1 MKSYTQ
7 SILQY
12 KKLIKEN
19 SILFLSLIILL
30 IFETFLLTTS
40 LLTLIPIVDIFLDSN
55 LENPNKVTI
64 FLVQI
69 FSAFNFEIELKN
81 FLIFFIFIELIK
93 SAINLYITKKIINLR
108 IKVHEKLFINLFD
121 NILKA
126 KIRYFDTFKSEVLLN
141 LLNNISKQVG
151 ANLSNIATQFSNL
164 FRCIF
169 YILIPL
175 YLNYKLVLLTFLIL
189 FIIFFPLKN
198 LKQKTYLFGKNIL
211 FYENQFI
218 KKILEYLQ
226 SVKLIKAFQK
236 EDYHKEIT
244 FEKLKKKNKF
254 DSKKLFLENAIVSVY
269 RPLSII
275 GVILSFV
282 IYNQILKE
290 NIVISETV
298 VIFWSLISV
307 TPIINS
313 ILSNYLIIIN
323 SLPMLEKYNQSLN
336 SAKKFS
342 ENIIKTSKEV
352 LFKKSLKIRNLNF
365 RYKNN
370 FVLKNLNIDFLKN
383 KTTVIVGPSGSG
395 KSTLIDIILKFRT
408 PDRGHIFLDNTDI
421 NQIKSNSYRSLFGYV
436 PQDPFLFNETIKN
449 NILWAKDK
457 ISKKDIDILL
467 KETFC
472 NEFIKNFR
480 EKEKKIAGERGLN
493 ISGGQRQRLALAR
506 ALAIEPQI
514 LILDEP
520 TSSLDKISKNYVL
533 NSINNLRGKVT
544 IIIITHDP
552 DKSIKYDKII
562 KIKKFK

>member
-244 FEKLKKKNKF
+244 FEKLKKKK
-254 DSKKLFLENAIVSVY
+254 
-269 RPLSII
+269 
-275 GVILSFV
+275 
-282 IYNQILKE
+282 QI
-290 NIVISETV
+290 
-298 VIFWSLISV
+298 
-307 TPIINS
+307 
-313 ILSNYLIIIN
+313 
-323 SLPMLEKYNQSLN
+323 
-336 SAKKFS
+336 
-342 ENIIKTSKEV
+342 
-352 LFKKSLKIRNLNF
+352 R
-365 RYKNN
+365 
-370 FVLKNLNIDFLKN
+370 
-383 KTTVIVGPSGSG
+383 
-395 KSTLIDIILKFRT
+395 
-408 PDRGHIFLDNTDI
+408 
-421 NQIKSNSYRSLFGYV
+421 
-436 PQDPFLFNETIKN
+436 
-449 NILWAKDK
+449 
-457 ISKKDIDILL
+457 
-467 KETFC
+467 
-472 NEFIKNFR
+472 
-480 EKEKKIAGERGLN
+480 
-493 ISGGQRQRLALAR
+493 
-506 ALAIEPQI
+506 
-514 LILDEP
+514 
-520 TSSLDKISKNYVL
+520 
-533 NSINNLRGKVT
+533 
-544 IIIITHDP
+544 
-552 DKSIKYDKII
+552 
-562 KIKKFK
+562 

>member
-1 MKSYTQ
+1 
-7 SILQY
+7 
-12 KKLIKEN
+12 
-19 SILFLSLIILL
+19 
-30 IFETFLLTTS
+30 
-40 LLTLIPIVDIFLDSN
+40 
-55 LENPNKVTI
+55 
-64 FLVQI
+64 
-69 FSAFNFEIELKN
+69 
-81 FLIFFIFIELIK
+81 
-93 SAINLYITKKIINLR
+93 
-108 IKVHEKLFINLFD
+108 
-121 NILKA
+121 
-126 KIRYFDTFKSEVLLN
+126 
-141 LLNNISKQVG
+141 
-151 ANLSNIATQFSNL
+151 
-164 FRCIF
+164 
-169 YILIPL
+169 
-175 YLNYKLVLLTFLIL
+175 
-189 FIIFFPLKN
+189 
-198 LKQKTYLFGKNIL
+198 
-211 FYENQFI
+211 
-218 KKILEYLQ
+218 
-226 SVKLIKAFQK
+226 
-236 EDYHKEIT
+236 
-244 FEKLKKKNKF
+244 
-254 DSKKLFLENAIVSVY
+254 
-269 RPLSII
+269 
-275 GVILSFV
+275 
-282 IYNQILKE
+282 
-290 NIVISETV
+290 
-298 VIFWSLISV
+298 
-307 TPIINS
+307 
-313 ILSNYLIIIN
+313 
-323 SLPMLEKYNQSLN
+323 MLEKYNQSLN

>member
-1 MKSYTQ
+1 MKRYTQ

-19 SILFLSLIILL
+19 LILFLNLIILL
-30 IFETFLLTTS
+30 IFETFLITTS
-40 LLTLIPIVDIFLDSN
+40 LLTLIPIVDIFLDPN
-55 LENPNKVTI
+55 LKDPNKVTL
-64 FLVQI
+64 FLVQV
-69 FSAFNFEIELKN
+69 FSALNFEIKLKN
-81 FLIFFIFIELIK
+81 FLVFFIFIELIK
-93 SAINLYITKKIINLR
+93 SMINLYITKKIISLR

-141 LLNNISKQVG
+141 LLNNISKQIG

-189 FIIFFPLKN
+189 FIIFFPLTN
-198 LKQKTYLFGKNIL
+198 LKKKTYLFGKNIL

-226 SVKLIKAFQK
+226 SVKLIKAFLK

-282 IYNQILKE
+282 IYNQILQE
-290 NIVISETV
+290 NIIISETV
-298 VIFWSLISV
+298 VIFWSLVSV

-323 SLPMLEKYNQSLN
+323 SLPMLEKYNRSLN

-342 ENIIKTSKEV
+342 ENILKTSKKV
-352 LFKKSLKIRNLNF
+352 LFKKSLIIKNLNF
-365 RYKNN
+365 RYKKN
-370 FVLKNLNIDFLKN
+370 FVLKNLNINFEKN
-383 KTTVIVGPSGSG
+383 KTTLIVGPSGSG

-408 PDRGHIFLDNTDI
+408 PDKGHIFLDNNNI
-421 NQIKSNSYRSLFGYV
+421 NQIRSNDYRSLFGYV

-457 ISKKDIDILL
+457 ISKKDINILL

-472 NEFIKNFR
+472 NEFIRNFR

-493 ISGGQRQRLALAR
+493 ISGGQRQRVALAR
-506 ALAIEPQI
+506 ALAIKPQI

-520 TSSLDKISKNYVL
+520 TSSLDKISKKYVL
-533 NSINNLRGKVT
+533 NSINNLRGKIT

-562 KIKKFK
+562 QIRKFK

>member
-19 SILFLSLIILL
+19 LILFLNLIILL
-30 IFETFLLTTS
+30 IFETFLITTS
-40 LLTLIPIVDIFLDSN
+40 LLTLIPIVDIFLDPN
-55 LENPNKVTI
+55 LENPNKVTL
-64 FLVQI
+64 FLVQV
-69 FSAFNFEIELKN
+69 FLAFNFEIELKN

-93 SAINLYITKKIINLR
+93 AIINLYITKKIINLR
-108 IKVHEKLFINLFD
+108 IKVHEKLFINLFN

-141 LLNNISKQVG
+141 LLNNISKQIG

-189 FIIFFPLKN
+189 FIIFFPLTN

-226 SVKLIKAFQK
+226 SVKLIKAFLK

-282 IYNQILKE
+282 IYNQILQE
-290 NIVISETV
+290 NIIISETV

-342 ENIIKTSKEV
+342 ENIIKTIKNV
-352 LFKKSLKIRNLNF
+352 FFKKNLKIKNLNF

-370 FVLKNLNIDFLKN
+370 VVLKNLNIDFVKN
-383 KTTVIVGPSGSG
+383 KTTLIVGPSGSG

-408 PDRGHIFLDNTDI
+408 PDKGHIFLDNMNI
-421 NQIKSNSYRSLFGYV
+421 NQIRSNNYRSLFGYV
-436 PQDPFLFNETIKN
+436 PQDPFLFNESIKN

-457 ISKKDIDILL
+457 ISKKNIDILL
-467 KETFC
+467 KKTFC
-472 NEFIKNFR
+472 NEFIRNFR

-493 ISGGQRQRLALAR
+493 LSGGQRQRLALAR

-533 NSINNLRGKVT
+533 NSLNNLRGKIT
-544 IIIITHDP
+544 IIIITHDQ
-552 DKSIKYDKII
+552 DKLIKYDKII

>member
-1 MKSYTQ
+1 M
-7 SILQY
+7 
-12 KKLIKEN
+12 
-19 SILFLSLIILL
+19 
-30 IFETFLLTTS
+30 
-40 LLTLIPIVDIFLDSN
+40 
-55 LENPNKVTI
+55 
-64 FLVQI
+64 
-69 FSAFNFEIELKN
+69 
-81 FLIFFIFIELIK
+81 
-93 SAINLYITKKIINLR
+93 INLYITKKIISLR

-141 LLNNISKQVG
+141 LLNNISKQIG

-169 YILIPL
+169 YILITF

-189 FIIFFPLKN
+189 FIIFFPLTN
-198 LKQKTYLFGKNIL
+198 LKKKTYLFGKNIL

-226 SVKLIKAFQK
+226 SVKLIKAFLK

-282 IYNQILKE
+282 IYNQILQE
-290 NIVISETV
+290 NIIISETV
-298 VIFWSLISV
+298 VIFWSLVSV

-323 SLPMLEKYNQSLN
+323 SLPMLEKYNRSLN

-342 ENIIKTSKEV
+342 ENIHKTSKKV
-352 LFKKSLKIRNLNF
+352 LFKKKLIIKNLNF
-365 RYKNN
+365 RYKKN
-370 FVLKNLNIDFLKN
+370 FVLKNLNIDFAKN
-383 KTTVIVGPSGSG
+383 KTTLIVGPSGSG

-408 PDRGHIFLDNTDI
+408 PDKGHIFLDNTNI
-421 NQIKSNSYRSLFGYV
+421 NQIRSNDYRSLFGYV

-457 ISKKDIDILL
+457 ISKKDINILL

-493 ISGGQRQRLALAR
+493 ISGGQRQRVALAR
-506 ALAIEPQI
+506 ALAIKPQI

-520 TSSLDKISKNYVL
+520 TSSLDKISKKYVL
-533 NSINNLRGKVT
+533 NSINNLRGKIT

-562 KIKKFK
+562 QIRKFK

>member
-1 MKSYTQ
+1 MKRYTQ

-19 SILFLSLIILL
+19 LILFLNLIILL
-30 IFETFLLTTS
+30 IFETFLITTS
-40 LLTLIPIVDIFLDSN
+40 LLTLIPIVDIFLDPN
-55 LENPNKVTI
+55 LKDPNKVTL
-64 FLVQI
+64 FLVQV
-69 FSAFNFEIELKN
+69 FSALNFEIKLKN
-81 FLIFFIFIELIK
+81 FLVFFIFIELIK
-93 SAINLYITKKIINLR
+93 SMINLYITKKIISLR

-141 LLNNISKQVG
+141 LLNNISKQIG

-189 FIIFFPLKN
+189 FIIFFPLTN
-198 LKQKTYLFGKNIL
+198 LKKKTYLFGKNIL

-226 SVKLIKAFQK
+226 SVKLIKAFLK

-282 IYNQILKE
+282 IYNQILQE
-290 NIVISETV
+290 NIIISETV
-298 VIFWSLISV
+298 VIFWSLVSV

-323 SLPMLEKYNQSLN
+323 SLPMLEKYNRSLN

-342 ENIIKTSKEV
+342 ENILKTSKKV
-352 LFKKSLKIRNLNF
+352 LFKKSLIIKNLNF
-365 RYKNN
+365 RYKKN
-370 FVLKNLNIDFLKN
+370 FVLKNLNIDFVKN
-383 KTTVIVGPSGSG
+383 KTTLIVGPSGSG

-408 PDRGHIFLDNTDI
+408 PDKGHIFLDNNNI
-421 NQIKSNSYRSLFGYV
+421 NQIRSNDYRSLFGYV

-457 ISKKDIDILL
+457 ISKKDINILL

-493 ISGGQRQRLALAR
+493 ISGGQRQRVALAR
-506 ALAIEPQI
+506 ALAIKPQI

-520 TSSLDKISKNYVL
+520 TSSLDKISKKYVL
-533 NSINNLRGKVT
+533 NSINNLRGKIT

-562 KIKKFK
+562 QIRKFK

>member
-1 MKSYTQ
+1 MKRYTQ

-19 SILFLSLIILL
+19 LILFLNLIILL
-30 IFETFLLTTS
+30 IFETFLITTS
-40 LLTLIPIVDIFLDSN
+40 LLTLIPIVDIFLDPN
-55 LENPNKVTI
+55 LKDPNKVTL
-64 FLVQI
+64 FLVQV
-69 FSAFNFEIELKN
+69 FSALNFEIKLKN
-81 FLIFFIFIELIK
+81 FLVFFIFIELIK
-93 SAINLYITKKIINLR
+93 SMINLYITKKIISLR

-141 LLNNISKQVG
+141 LLNNISKQIG

-189 FIIFFPLKN
+189 FIIFFPLTN
-198 LKQKTYLFGKNIL
+198 LKKKTYLFGKNIL

-226 SVKLIKAFQK
+226 SVKLIKAFLK

-282 IYNQILKE
+282 IYNQILQE
-290 NIVISETV
+290 NIIISETV
-298 VIFWSLISV
+298 VIFWSLVSV

-323 SLPMLEKYNQSLN
+323 SLPMLEKYNRSLN

-342 ENIIKTSKEV
+342 ENILKTSKKV
-352 LFKKSLKIRNLNF
+352 LFKKSLIIKNLNC
-365 RYKNN
+365 RYKKN
-370 FVLKNLNIDFLKN
+370 FVLKNLNIDFVKN
-383 KTTVIVGPSGSG
+383 KTTLIVGPSGSG

-408 PDRGHIFLDNTDI
+408 PDKGHIFLDNTNI
-421 NQIKSNSYRSLFGYV
+421 NQIRSNDYRSLFGYV

-457 ISKKDIDILL
+457 ISKKDINILL

-493 ISGGQRQRLALAR
+493 ISGGQRQRVALAR
-506 ALAIEPQI
+506 ALAIKPQI

-520 TSSLDKISKNYVL
+520 TSSLDKISKKYVL
-533 NSINNLRGKVT
+533 NSINNLRGKIT

-562 KIKKFK
+562 QIRKFK

>member
-1 MKSYTQ
+1 MKRYTQ

-19 SILFLSLIILL
+19 LILFLNLIILL
-30 IFETFLLTTS
+30 IFETFLITTS
-40 LLTLIPIVDIFLDSN
+40 LLTLIPIVDIFLDPN
-55 LENPNKVTI
+55 LKDPNKVTL
-64 FLVQI
+64 FLVQV
-69 FSAFNFEIELKN
+69 FSALNFEIKLKN
-81 FLIFFIFIELIK
+81 FLVFFIFIELIK
-93 SAINLYITKKIINLR
+93 SMINLYITKKIISLR

-141 LLNNISKQVG
+141 LLNNISKQIG

-189 FIIFFPLKN
+189 FIIFFPLTN
-198 LKQKTYLFGKNIL
+198 LKKKTYLFGKNIL

-226 SVKLIKAFQK
+226 SVKLIKAFLK

-282 IYNQILKE
+282 IYNQILQE
-290 NIVISETV
+290 NIIISETV
-298 VIFWSLISV
+298 VIFWSLVSV

-323 SLPMLEKYNQSLN
+323 SLPMLEKYNRSLN

-342 ENIIKTSKEV
+342 ENILKTSKKV
-352 LFKKSLKIRNLNF
+352 LFKKSLIIKNLNF
-365 RYKNN
+365 RYKKN
-370 FVLKNLNIDFLKN
+370 FVLKNLNIDFVKN
-383 KTTVIVGPSGSG
+383 KTTLIVGPSGSG

-408 PDRGHIFLDNTDI
+408 PDKGHIFLDNTNI
-421 NQIKSNSYRSLFGYV
+421 NQIRSNDYRSLFGYV

-457 ISKKDIDILL
+457 ISKKDINILL

-493 ISGGQRQRLALAR
+493 ISGGQRQRVALAR
-506 ALAIEPQI
+506 ALAIKPQI

-520 TSSLDKISKNYVL
+520 TSSLDKISKKYVL
-533 NSINNLRGKVT
+533 NSINNLRGKIT

-562 KIKKFK
+562 QIRKFK

>member
-19 SILFLSLIILL
+19 LILFLNLIILL
-30 IFETFLLTTS
+30 IFETFLITTS
-40 LLTLIPIVDIFLDSN
+40 LLTLIPIVDIFLDPN
-55 LENPNKVTI
+55 LENPNKVTL
-64 FLVQI
+64 FLVQV
-69 FSAFNFEIELKN
+69 FLAFNFEIELKN

-93 SAINLYITKKIINLR
+93 SIINLYITKKIINLR
-108 IKVHEKLFINLFD
+108 IKVHEKLFINLFN

-141 LLNNISKQVG
+141 LLNNISKQIG
-151 ANLSNIATQFSNL
+151 ANLSNLATQFSNL

-189 FIIFFPLKN
+189 FIIFFPLTN
-198 LKQKTYLFGKNIL
+198 LKQKTYLFGKKIL

-226 SVKLIKAFQK
+226 SVKLIKAFLK

-282 IYNQILKE
+282 IYNQILQE
-290 NIVISETV
+290 NIIISETV

-342 ENIIKTSKEV
+342 ENIIKTSKKV
-352 LFKKSLKIRNLNF
+352 FFKKSLKIKNLNF

-370 FVLKNLNIDFLKN
+370 VVLKNLNIDFVKN
-383 KTTVIVGPSGSG
+383 KTTLIVGPSGSG

-408 PDRGHIFLDNTDI
+408 PDKGHIFLDNMNI
-421 NQIKSNSYRSLFGYV
+421 NQIRSNNYRSLFGYV
-436 PQDPFLFNETIKN
+436 PQDPFLFNESIKN

-457 ISKKDIDILL
+457 ISKKNIDILL
-467 KETFC
+467 KKTFC
-472 NEFIKNFR
+472 NEFIRNFR

-493 ISGGQRQRLALAR
+493 LSGGQRQRLALAR

-533 NSINNLRGKVT
+533 NSLNNLRGKIT
-544 IIIITHDP
+544 IIIITHDQ

-562 KIKKFK
+562 KIKKF

>member
-408 PDRGHIFLDNTDI
+408 PDKGHIFLDNTNI
-421 NQIKSNSYRSLFGYV
+421 NQIRSNDYRSLFGYV

-457 ISKKDIDILL
+457 ISKKDINILL

>member
-1 MKSYTQ
+1 MKSYNH
-7 SILQY
+7 SLLQY

-19 SILFLSLIILL
+19 LILFLNLIILL
-30 IFETFLLTTS
+30 IFETFLITTS
-40 LLTLIPIVDIFLDSN
+40 LLTLIPIVDIFLDPN
-55 LENPNKVTI
+55 LVDPNKVTL

-69 FSAFNFEIELKN
+69 FSFLNLEIKLKN

-93 SAINLYITKKIINLR
+93 ATINLYITKKIINLR

-141 LLNNISKQVG
+141 LLNNISKQIG

-189 FIIFFPLKN
+189 FIIFFPLTN
-198 LKQKTYLFGKNIL
+198 LKRKTYLFGKNIL

-218 KKILEYLQ
+218 KKIFEYLQ
-226 SVKLIKAFQK
+226 SVKLIKAFLK

-244 FEKLKKKNKF
+244 FEKLREKNKF

-275 GVILSFV
+275 GVILSFA
-282 IYNQILKE
+282 IYNEILQE
-290 NIVISETV
+290 NIIISESV

-336 SAKKFS
+336 LAKKSS
-342 ENIIKTSKEV
+342 ENIIKNSKKV
-352 LFKKSLKIRNLNF
+352 LFKKSLKIKNLNF

-370 FVLKNLNIDFLKN
+370 LVLQNLNINFEKN
-383 KTTVIVGPSGSG
+383 KTTLIVGPSGSG

-408 PDRGHIFLDNTDI
+408 PDKGHIFLDNMNI
-421 NQIKSNSYRSLFGYV
+421 NQIRSSNYRSLFGYV
-436 PQDPFLFNETIKN
+436 PQDPFLFNESIKN

-467 KETFC
+467 KKTFC

-480 EKEKKIAGERGLN
+480 EKDKKIVGERGLN

-506 ALAIEPQI
+506 ALATEPKI

-520 TSSLDKISKNYVL
+520 TSSLDKISKNHIL
-533 NSINNLRGKVT
+533 NSLNSLKGKIT
-544 IIIITHDP
+544 MIIITHDP
-552 DKSIKYDKII
+552 DKLIKYDKIV
-562 KIKKFK
+562 KIKKIK

>member
-1 MKSYTQ
+1 MKSHNH
-7 SILQY
+7 SFLQY

-19 SILFLSLIILL
+19 LILFLNLIILL

-40 LLTLIPIVDIFLDSN
+40 LLILIPIVDIFLDPD
-55 LENPNKVTI
+55 LVDPNKVTL
-64 FLVQI
+64 FLVQM
-69 FSAFNFEIELKN
+69 FSFLNLEIKLKN

-93 SAINLYITKKIINLR
+93 ATINLYITKKIINLR

-141 LLNNISKQVG
+141 LLNNISKQIG

-189 FIIFFPLKN
+189 LIIFFPLTN
-198 LKQKTYLFGKNIL
+198 LKQKTYLLGKNIL
-211 FYENQFI
+211 FYENQLI

-236 EDYHKEIT
+236 EDYHKKIT
-244 FEKLKKKNKF
+244 FEKLKEKNKF
-254 DSKKLFLENAIVSVY
+254 DSKKLFLENAIVTVY

-275 GVILSFV
+275 GVILSFI
-282 IYNQILKE
+282 IYNQILQEK
-290 NIVISETV
+290 IVISETV

-313 ILSNYLIIIN
+313 FFSNYLIIIN

-342 ENIIKTSKEV
+342 ENIIKTSKKAF
-352 LFKKSLKIRNLNF
+352 FKKSLKIKNLNF
-365 RYKNN
+365 KYKNN
-370 FVLKNLNIDFLKN
+370 FVFKNLNIDFIKN

-408 PDRGHIFLDNTDI
+408 PDKGGIYLDNTNI
-421 NQIKSNSYRSLFGYV
+421 NKIKSNDFRSLFGYV

-449 NILWAKDK
+449 NIFWAKDK
-457 ISKKDIDILL
+457 ISKKDIDVLFE
-467 KETFC
+467 ETFC
-472 NEFIKNFR
+472 DEFIENFK
-480 EKEKKIAGERGLN
+480 EKEKKIVGERGLN

-506 ALAIEPQI
+506 ALATEPKI

-520 TSSLDKISKNYVL
+520 TSSLDKISKNHIL
-533 NSINNLRGKVT
+533 NSLNSLKGKIT
-544 IIIITHDP
+544 LIIITHNP
-552 DKSIKYDKII
+552 DKLIKYDKIV

>member
-1 MKSYTQ
+1 MKSLNN
-7 SILQY
+7 SLLQY

-19 SILFLSLIILL
+19 LNLFLNLIILL

-40 LLTLIPIVDIFLDSN
+40 LLTLIPIVDIFLDPN
-55 LENPNKVTI
+55 LVDPNKVTL
-64 FLVQI
+64 FLVQM
-69 FSAFNFEIELKN
+69 FSFLNLEIKLKN

-93 SAINLYITKKIINLR
+93 ATINVYITKKIINLR

-141 LLNNISKQVG
+141 LLNNISKQIG

-189 FIIFFPLKN
+189 FIIFFPLTN
-198 LKQKTYLFGKNIL
+198 LKQKTYLLGKNIL

-236 EDYHKEIT
+236 ENYHKKIT
-244 FEKLKKKNKF
+244 FEKLKEKNKF
-254 DSKKLFLENAIVSVY
+254 DSKKLFLENAIISVY

-275 GVILSFV
+275 GVILSFM
-282 IYNQILKE
+282 IYNQILQE

-313 ILSNYLIIIN
+313 FFSNYLIIIN

-342 ENIIKTSKEV
+342 ENIIKTSKKV
-352 LFKKSLKIRNLNF
+352 LFKKSLKIKNLNF
-365 RYKNN
+365 KYKNN
-370 FVLKNLNIDFLKN
+370 FVFKNLNIDFIKN

-395 KSTLIDIILKFRT
+395 KSTLIDIILKFRA
-408 PDRGHIFLDNTDI
+408 PDKGGIYLDNTNI
-421 NQIKSNSYRSLFGYV
+421 NKIKSNDFRSLFGYV

-449 NILWAKDK
+449 NIFWAKDK
-457 ISKKDIDILL
+457 ISKKDIDVLFE
-467 KETFC
+467 ETFC
-472 NEFIKNFR
+472 DEFIENFK
-480 EKEKKIAGERGLN
+480 EKEKKIVGERGLN

-506 ALAIEPQI
+506 ALATEPKI

-520 TSSLDKISKNYVL
+520 TSSLDKISKNHIL
-533 NSINNLRGKVT
+533 NSLNSLKGKIT
-544 IIIITHDP
+544 MIIITHDP
-552 DKSIKYDKII
+552 DKLIKYDKIV

>member
-30 IFETFLLTTS
+30 IFETLLLTTS

-69 FSAFNFEIELKN
+69 FSAFNLEIELKN